1 MRRPL
6 VLTGG
11 PAAGKTTTGRRLA
24 EGRPRAAFVDVDDVR
39 QFVVAGAEPLWG
51 GEEGVAQHR
60 LAALNGCLLARSLVR
75 HRFDVV
81 VADVL
86 TPQTARDYRSELPD
100 CLLVH
105 LVVPFAEAQRRAA
118 MRHRWLTDEEFRELH
133 RNDANWPPEVDHSL
147 EVGELSFEEQLAV
160 VEEVWTASDRS
171 ADSDDR

>member
-24 EGRPRAAFVDVDDVR
+24 EKRPRAAFVDVDDLR
-39 QFVVAGAEPLWG
+39 QLVVAGAEPLWG

-60 LAALNGCLLARSLVR
+60 LAALNACLLARSFVR
-75 HRFDVV
+75 YRFDVV
-81 VADVL
+81 IADVL
-86 TPQTARDYRSELPD
+86 TPQTARVYRSQLPG

-133 RNDANWPPEVDHSL
+133 RNDASSPPVVDHRL
-147 EVGELSFEEQLAV
+147 GVGKLSFEEQLAV
-160 VEEVWTASDRS
+160 VEELWTPSGRS
-171 ADSDDR
+171 ANFW

>member
-39 QFVVAGAEPLWG
+39 QLVVAGAEPLWG

-60 LAALNGCLLARSLVR
+60 LAALNACVLARSFVR

-81 VADVL
+81 IADVL
-86 TPQTARDYRSELPD
+86 TPQTARVYRSELPD

-105 LVVPFAEAQRRAA
+105 LVVPFAEAQRRAG
-118 MRHRWLTDEEFRELH
+118 MRLRWLTDEEFRELH
-133 RNDANWPPEVDHSL
+133 RNDARWPPEVDHRL
-147 EVGELSFEEQLAV
+147 EVKELSFEEQLAV
-160 VEEVWTASDRS
+160 VDELWTGCGRS
-171 ADSDDR
+171 ADSGDR